1 MTVRMLQALGLGLAL
16 GLASV
21 CGTATAQTTSPDRVL
36 RMVPNADLQTL
47 DPINTTAGVVQSH
60 AHMIY
65 DQLFGRDAEQRPQPQ
80 MVATHSVSADA
91 LTWRFTLRDGLA
103 FHDGAPVTAADVVA
117 SLRRWGARDPHG
129 RQIMAITASL
139 AAEPDGKT
147 VVWTLQRPYA
157 LMLDALSK
165 PAGNMPA
172 IMPARIAATDPFTA
186 ITETIGSG
194 PFIFVREEWVPGSRV
209 VYRRNP
215 NYVPR
220 SEPASGTAGG
230 KVAHVDRVEW
240 LNIANAQTA
249 VLALI
254 QGELDFVESP
264 GVDFLPM
271 LQRRGMRLVR
281 INTLGAPGMIR
292 MNHIHPPFND
302 ARARQALMLLVN
314 QEEILQA
321 MFPDPALYQVCHAF
335 FVCGSPQETD
345 AGVPAGLG
353 SPAAQERARQLL
365 RESGY
370 DGSPIVIMDPT
381 DNPFLHAATL
391 VLAQQMQRVGFRT
404 DVQAMDFA
412 SMAGRRA
419 NRRPPSEGGWHIGL
433 TFWNGLGASDPVGNV
448 PMQAS
453 CERAWPGWPCDAAHQ
468 ALIDAFPYA
477 ATAEERRRILDELQ
491 TSAYR
496 LVPYV
501 PYGQWYL
508 PAAHTPRLS
517 DVLSM
522 PGIIIAWNIQKAA
535 R

>member
-1 MTVRMLQALGLGLAL
+1 MFHRTARALLVAILAV
-16 GLASV
+16 A
-21 CGTATAQTTSPDRVL
+21 AFPAMAQTLPPERIL
-36 RMVPNADLQTL
+36 RIVPNADLQTL

-65 DQLFGRDAEQRPQPQ
+65 DQLFGRDANQRPQPQ
-80 MVATHSVSADA
+80 MVGAWTVSDDA

-103 FHDGAPVTAADVVA
+103 FHDGAPVTATDVVA

-129 RQIMAITASL
+129 RQIMAITEAL
-139 AAEPDGKT
+139 EPDADGKSFT
-147 VVWTLQRPYA
+147 WRLRRPYG

-172 IMPARIAATDPFTA
+172 IMPASVAATDPFKA
-186 ITETIGSG
+186 ITETVGSG

-254 QGELDFVESP
+254 QGELDYIESP

-271 LQRRGMRLVR
+271 LQRRGMQIIRT
-281 INTLGAPGMIR
+281 NTLGAPGMIR
-292 MNHIHPPFND
+292 PNHVQPPFND
-302 ARARQALMLLVN
+302 ARAREALMLLVD
-314 QEEILQA
+314 QEEMLQA

-335 FVCGSPQETD
+335 FICGSTQETQ

-353 SPAAQERARQLL
+353 SPAARERARALL

-370 DGSPIVIMDPT
+370 DGTPVVIMDPT
-381 DNPFLHAATL
+381 DNPFVHAATL
-391 VLAQQMQRVGFRT
+391 VLAQQMQSVGFRT

-419 NRRPPSEGGWHIGL
+419 NRRPPAEGGWNIGL
-433 TFWNGLGASDPVGNV
+433 TYWNGLGASDPVGNV

-453 CERAWPGWPCDAAHQ
+453 CDRAWPGWPCDAAHQ

-477 ATAEERRRILDELQ
+477 ANPAERQRILDELQ

-501 PYGQWYL
+501 PFGQWYL
-508 PAAHTPRLS
+508 PSAVSPRVS
-517 DVLSM
+517 GVLAM
-522 PGIIIAWNIQKAA
+522 PGTIIAWNIRKSA

>member
-1 MTVRMLQALGLGLAL
+1 MTPLRLIACGAALLLAL
-16 GLASV
+16 
-21 CGTATAQTTSPDRVL
+21 AQPAAAQPAERIL

-80 MVATHSVSADA
+80 MVAAWSLSPDSLV
-91 LTWRFTLRDGLA
+91 WRFRLREGLA
-103 FHDGAPVTAADVVA
+103 FHDGAPVTGADVVA

-129 RQIMAITASL
+129 RQILAVTVSL
-139 AAEPDGKT
+139 VAEPDGQSIT
-147 VVWTLQRPYA
+147 WTLSRPYS

-172 IMPARIAATDPFTA
+172 IMPARVAATDPFTA

-194 PFIFVREEWVPGSRV
+194 PYIFDRAEWVPGSRV

-215 NYVPR
+215 AYVPR
-220 SEPASGTAGG
+220 AEPASGTAGG
-230 KVAHVDRVEW
+230 KRVHVDRVEW

-254 QGELDFVESP
+254 QGEIDYVESP

-271 LQRRGMRLVR
+271 LTRRGMRIIR
-281 INTLGAPGMIR
+281 TNTLGAPGMIR

-302 ARARQALMLLVN
+302 PRMRQALMLLVN

-335 FVCGSPQETD
+335 FVCGSPQETA

-353 SPAAQERARQLL
+353 GPAARARARELL
-365 RESGY
+365 REAGY
-370 DGSPIVIMDPT
+370 DGTPIVIMDPT
-381 DNPFLHAATL
+381 DNPFVHAATL
-391 VLAQQMQRVGFRT
+391 VLAQQMQQVGFRT

-419 NRRPPSEGGWHIGL
+419 NRRPPAEGGWHIGL

-477 ATAEERRRILDELQ
+477 ASPEERRRLLDALQ
-491 TSAYR
+491 ESAYR

-508 PAAHTPRLS
+508 PAAVSPRLS
-517 DVLSM
+517 GVLAM
-522 PGIIIAWNIQKAA
+522 PGIIVPWNIQKAA

>member
-1 MTVRMLQALGLGLAL
+1 MARLGALAL
-16 GLASV
+16 LLAAGAV
-21 CGTATAQTTSPDRVL
+21 AQPVPPERIL

-60 AHMIY
+60 AHMVY
-65 DQLFGRDAEQRPQPQ
+65 DQLFGRDADQRPRPQ
-80 MVATHSVSADA
+80 MVRAWSVSADA
-91 LTWRFTLRDGLA
+91 LEWRFTLREGLL
-103 FHDGAPVTAADVVA
+103 FHDGAPVTAADVIA

-129 RQIMAITASL
+129 RQILAITTAL
-139 AAEPDGKT
+139 EAADPRT
-147 VVWTLQRPYA
+147 VIWRLSRPYG

-172 IMPARIAATDPFTA
+172 IMPARIAATDPFTN
-186 ITETIGSG
+186 ITDPTGSG
-194 PFIFVREEWVPGSRV
+194 PFILVREEWVPGSRV

-215 NYVPR
+215 SYVPR
-220 SEPASGTAGG
+220 TEPASGTAGG
-230 KVAHVDRVEW
+230 KVARVDRVEW

-302 ARARQALMLLVN
+302 ARVRQALMLLVN
-314 QEEILQA
+314 QEEILQG
-321 MFPDPALYQVCHAF
+321 MFPDPSLYRVCHAF
-335 FVCGSPQETD
+335 FVCGSPQET
-345 AGVPAGLG
+345 AFGVPAELG
-353 SPAAQERARQLL
+353 TPAAREQARRLL

-370 DGSPIVIMDPT
+370 DGTPIVIMDPT
-381 DNPFLHAATL
+381 DNPFVHAATL
-391 VLAQQMQRVGFRT
+391 VLAQQMEQAGFRT

-412 SMAGRRA
+412 GMATRRA
-419 NRRPPSEGGWHIGL
+419 NRRPPAEGGWHIGL

-453 CERAWPGWPCDAAHQ
+453 CERAWPGWPCDAEHQ

-477 ATAEERRRILDELQ
+477 ANDADRRRILEALHA
-491 TSAYR
+491 SAYR
-496 LVPYV
+496 VVPYV

-508 PAAHTPRLS
+508 PAAHTPRLNG
-517 DVLSM
+517 VLAM
-522 PGIIIAWNIQKAA
+522 PGIIIAWNIRKTA

>member
-1 MTVRMLQALGLGLAL
+1 MMIRTARALLVAAAAFVALPALSQTVPPERI
-16 GLASV
+16 
-21 CGTATAQTTSPDRVL
+21 L
-36 RMVPNADLQTL
+36 RIVPNADLQTL

-65 DQLFGRDAEQRPQPQ
+65 DQLFGRDANQRPQPQ
-80 MVATHSVSADA
+80 MVGAWSVSEDA
-91 LTWRFTLRDGLA
+91 LTWQFTLRDGLA
-103 FHDGAPVTAADVVA
+103 FHDGAPVTATDVVA

-129 RQIMAITASL
+129 RQIIAITEAL
-139 AAEPDGKT
+139 EPGADGKSFT
-147 VVWTLQRPYA
+147 WRLRRPYG

-172 IMPARIAATDPFTA
+172 IMPARVAATDPFKA
-186 ITETIGSG
+186 ITETVGSG

-215 NYVPR
+215 DYVAR

-254 QGELDFVESP
+254 QGELDYIESP

-271 LQRRGMRLVR
+271 LQRRGMQIIRT
-281 INTLGAPGMIR
+281 NTLGAPGMIR
-292 MNHIHPPFND
+292 PNHVQPPFND
-302 ARARQALMLLVN
+302 ARAREALMLLVD
-314 QEEILQA
+314 QEEMLQA

-335 FVCGSPQETD
+335 FICGSAQETN
-345 AGVPAGLG
+345 AGVPEGLG
-353 SPAAQERARQLL
+353 SPAARERARALL

-370 DGSPIVIMDPT
+370 DGTPVVIMDPT
-381 DNPFLHAATL
+381 DNPFVHAATL
-391 VLAQQMQRVGFRT
+391 VLAQQMQSVGFRT

-419 NRRPPSEGGWHIGL
+419 NRRPPSEGGWNIGL
-433 TFWNGLGASDPVGNV
+433 TYWNGLGASDPVGNV

-453 CERAWPGWPCDAAHQ
+453 CDRAWPGWPCDAAHQ

-477 ATAEERRRILDELQ
+477 ANPAERQRILDELQ

-501 PYGQWYL
+501 PFGQWYL
-508 PAAHTPRLS
+508 PSAVSPRVTG
-517 DVLSM
+517 VLAM
-522 PGIIIAWNIQKAA
+522 PGTIIAWNIRKSA

>member
-1 MTVRMLQALGLGLAL
+1 MLTRLATLVLGASLLAGPAMT
-16 GLASV
+16 
-21 CGTATAQTTSPDRVL
+21 QTIPPERIL

-65 DQLFGRDAEQRPQPQ
+65 DQLFGRDAQMRPQPQ
-80 MVATHSVSADA
+80 MVGAYSVSDDA
-91 LTWRFTLRDGLA
+91 LVWRFTLRDGLA
-103 FHDGAPVTAADVVA
+103 FHDGAPVTAEDVVA

-129 RQIMAITASL
+129 RQILAITTGL
-139 AAEPDGKT
+139 EPQADGKT
-147 VVWTLQRPYA
+147 VVWTLNRPYG

-186 ITETIGSG
+186 IRETIGSG
-194 PFIFVREEWVPGSRV
+194 PFIFSRDEWVPGSTV

-215 NYVPR
+215 AYVPR

-230 KVAHVDRVEW
+230 KVVHVDRVEW
-240 LNIANAQTA
+240 QNIANVQTST
-249 VLALI
+249 LALI
-254 QGELDFVESP
+254 QGEIDYIESP

-271 LQRRGMRLVR
+271 LQRRGAR
-281 INTLGAPGMIR
+281 IIRTNTLGAPGMIR

-302 ARARQALMLLVN
+302 PRVRQALMLLVN
-314 QEEILQA
+314 QEEILQG

-335 FVCGSPQETD
+335 FVCGSPQETN
-345 AGVPAGLG
+345 AGVPEGLG
-353 SPAAQERARQLL
+353 SPAARERARQLL
-365 RESGY
+365 REANY
-370 DGSPIVIMDPT
+370 DGTPIVMMDPT
-381 DNPFLHAATL
+381 DNPFVHTATL
-391 VLAQQMQRVGFRT
+391 VLAQQMQSVGFRT
-404 DVQAMDFA
+404 DVQATDFA

-477 ATAEERRRILDELQ
+477 ANAAERKRILDELHI
-491 TSAYR
+491 SAYN

-508 PAAHTPRLS
+508 PSAVTPRIS
-517 DVLSM
+517 NVLAM

>member
-1 MTVRMLQALGLGLAL
+1 MTLRTACALLLLAAAFT
-16 GLASV
+16 GPPA
-21 CGTATAQTTSPDRVL
+21 AAQTIPPDRVL
-36 RMVPNADLQTL
+36 RIVPNADLQTL

-65 DQLFGRDAEQRPQPQ
+65 DQLFGRDENQRPQPQ
-80 MVATHSVSADA
+80 MVGAWSVSDDA

-103 FHDGAPVTAADVVA
+103 FHDGAPVTATDVVA

-129 RQIMAITASL
+129 RQIMAITEAL
-139 AAEPDGKT
+139 EADADGKT
-147 VVWTLQRPYA
+147 ITWRLRRPYG

-186 ITETIGSG
+186 ITETVGSG
-194 PFIFVREEWVPGSRV
+194 PFIFVRDEWVAGSRV

-220 SEPASGTAGG
+220 SEPAPGTAGG

-254 QGELDFVESP
+254 QGELDYIESP

-271 LQRRGMRLVR
+271 LTRRGMRIIR
-281 INTLGAPGMIR
+281 TNTLGAPGMIR

-302 ARARQALMLLVN
+302 PRAREALMLLVN

-335 FVCGSPQETD
+335 FVCGSPQETQ

-353 SPAAQERARQLL
+353 SPAARDRARALL
-365 RESGY
+365 RDSGY
-370 DGSPIVIMDPT
+370 DGAPIVMMDPT
-381 DNPFLHAATL
+381 DNPFVHAATL
-391 VLAQQMQRVGFRT
+391 VLAQQMQSVGFRT

-419 NRRPPSEGGWHIGL
+419 NRRPPAEGGWHIGL

-453 CERAWPGWPCDAAHQ
+453 CERAWPGWPCDPAHQ

-477 ATAEERRRILDELQ
+477 ANATERQRILDELQ

-508 PAAHTPRLS
+508 PSAISPRVS
-517 DVLSM
+517 GVLAM
-522 PGIIIAWNIQKAA
+522 PGTIIAWNIRKAA

>member
-1 MTVRMLQALGLGLAL
+1 MTTTLFRALAL
-16 GLASV
+16 SVLLA
-21 CGTATAQTTSPDRVL
+21 GTAAAQQPAEHRIL

-80 MVATHSVSADA
+80 MVASHSVSPDG
-91 LTWRFTLRDGLA
+91 LTWRFTLREGLA

-129 RQIMAITASL
+129 RQIIAITANL
-139 AAEPDGKT
+139 AAESDGSIT
-147 VVWTLQRPYA
+147 WQLRRPYS

-172 IMPARIAATDPFTA
+172 IMPARVAATDPFTN
-186 ITETIGSG
+186 ITDTVGSG
-194 PFIFVREEWVPGSRV
+194 PFIFERGEWVPGSRV
-209 VYRRNP
+209 VYRRNAA
-215 NYVPR
+215 YRPR
-220 SEPASGTAGG
+220 TEPASGTAGG

-302 ARARQALMLLVN
+302 ARAREALMLLVN

-321 MFPDPALYQVCHAF
+321 MFPDPSLYQVCHAF
-335 FVCGSPQETD
+335 FVCGSPQETN
-345 AGVPAGLG
+345 AGVPPGLG
-353 SPAAQERARQLL
+353 SPAARARARELL

-370 DGSPIVIMDPT
+370 DGAPIVMMDPT
-381 DNPFLHAATL
+381 DNPFVHAATL
-391 VLAQQMQRVGFRT
+391 VLAQQMQQVGFRT

-477 ATAEERRRILDELQ
+477 ANAEERNRIRDRLQ
-491 TSAYR
+491 ESAYR

-508 PAAHTPRLS
+508 PAAHGPRLS
-517 DVLSM
+517 GVLAM
-522 PGIIIAWNIQKAA
+522 PGIIIAWNVQKAA

>member
-1 MTVRMLQALGLGLAL
+1 MLTRLAATLAL
-16 GLASV
+16 GAALLA
-21 CGTATAQTTSPDRVL
+21 GPAWAQTVSPDRVL

-65 DQLFGRDAEQRPQPQ
+65 DQLFGRDAQQRPQPQ
-80 MVATHSVSADA
+80 MVGAWSVSPDA
-91 LTWRFTLRDGLA
+91 LVWRFTLREGLA
-103 FHDGAPVTAADVVA
+103 FHDGAAVTATDVVA

-129 RQIMAITASL
+129 RQLMAITAGM
-139 AAEPDGKT
+139 EPEADGRSFT
-147 VVWTLQRPYA
+147 WTLRRPYG

-186 ITETIGSG
+186 IRETIGSG
-194 PFIFVREEWVPGSRV
+194 PFTFAREEWVPGSKV
-209 VYRRNP
+209 VYLRNP
-215 NYVPR
+215 AYVPR

-240 LNIANAQTA
+240 LNIGNVQTSA
-249 VLALI
+249 LALM
-254 QGELDFVESP
+254 QGEVDYIESP

-271 LQRRGMRLVR
+271 LRRRGMRIVR
-281 INTLGAPGMIR
+281 TNTLGAPGMIR
-292 MNHIHPPFND
+292 MNHLHPPFDD
-302 ARARQALMLLVN
+302 ARVRQALMLLVN
-314 QEEILQA
+314 QEEILQG
-321 MFPDPALYQVCHAF
+321 MFPDPELYQVCHAF
-335 FVCGSPQETD
+335 FVCGSAQETN

-353 SPAAQERARQLL
+353 SAAARERARQLL
-365 RESGY
+365 REANY
-370 DGSPIVIMDPT
+370 DGTPIVMMDPT
-381 DNPFLHAATL
+381 DNPFVHTATL
-391 VLAQQMQRVGFRT
+391 VLAQQMQSVGFRT
-404 DVQAMDFA
+404 DVQATDFA

-433 TFWNGLGASDPVGNV
+433 TYWNGLGASDPVGNV

-453 CERAWPGWPCDAAHQ
+453 CDRAWPGWPCDAAHQ

-477 ATAEERRRILDELQ
+477 ANAAERTRILEELHA
-491 TSAYR
+491 SAYR

-508 PAAHTPRLS
+508 PSAVTPRIS
-517 DVLSM
+517 EVLAM
-522 PGIIIAWNIQKAA
+522 PGIIIAWNIRKAA

>member
-1 MTVRMLQALGLGLAL
+1 MTRRLACAALLVAGVFLTNPAY
-16 GLASV
+16 
-21 CGTATAQTTSPDRVL
+21 AQPIAPDRIL

-65 DQLFGRDAEQRPQPQ
+65 DQLFGRDASQRPQPQ
-80 MVATHSVSADA
+80 MVQSWAKSEDS
-91 LTWRFTLRDGLA
+91 LTWTFQLRDGLK
-103 FHDGAPVTAADVVA
+103 FHDGALVTATDVIA

-129 RQIMAITASL
+129 RQIMAITEAMEAS
-139 AAEPDGKT
+139 ADGKSFT
-147 VVWTLQRPYA
+147 WRLKRPYG

-215 NYVPR
+215 DYAPR
-220 SEPASGTAGG
+220 AEPASGTAGG

-254 QGELDFVESP
+254 QGEIDYIESP

-271 LQRRGMRLVR
+271 LQRRGMRIIR
-281 INTLGAPGMIR
+281 TNTLGAPGMIR

-335 FVCGSPQETD
+335 FVCGSPQETN
-345 AGVPAGLG
+345 AGVPQGLG
-353 SPAAQERARQLL
+353 SAAARAQARQLL
-365 RESGY
+365 QASGY
-370 DGSPIVIMDPT
+370 DGTPIVIMDPT
-381 DNPFLHAATL
+381 DNPFVHAATL
-391 VLAQQMQRVGFRT
+391 VLAQQMQSIGFRT

-419 NRRPPSEGGWHIGL
+419 NRRPPAEGGWHIGL

-453 CERAWPGWPCDAAHQ
+453 CERAWPGWPCDAQHQ

-477 ATAEERRRILDELQ
+477 ANDGERRQILEKLHE
-491 TSAYR
+491 SAYR

-508 PAAHTPRLS
+508 PSAIRPQL
-517 DVLSM
+517 DGVLAM
-522 PGIIIAWNIQKAA
+522 PGIIIAWNVKKPT

>member
-1 MTVRMLQALGLGLAL
+1 MIRRLFSLVALGALFLGAP
-16 GLASV
+16 AM
-21 CGTATAQTTSPDRVL
+21 AQTTSPDRTL
-36 RMVPNADLQTL
+36 RIVPNADLQTL

-60 AHMIY
+60 AHMVY

-80 MVATHSVSADA
+80 MVSTYTVSPDA
-91 LTWRFTLRDGLA
+91 LSWRFTLRDGLA

-129 RQIMAITASL
+129 RQLLAITVSL
-139 AAEPDGKT
+139 EAEADGKT
-147 VVWTLQRPYA
+147 IAWTLNRPYG

-186 ITETIGSG
+186 IRDPIGSG

-209 VYRRNP
+209 VYRRNEA
-215 NYVPR
+215 YVPR
-220 SEPASGTAGG
+220 AEPASGTAGG
-230 KVAHVDRVEW
+230 KRVHVDRVEW

-254 QGELDFVESP
+254 QGELDYIESP

-271 LQRRGMRLVR
+271 LQRRGMRIIR
-281 INTLGAPGMIR
+281 TNTLGAPGMIR
-292 MNHIHPPFND
+292 MNHLHPPFND
-302 ARARQALMLLVN
+302 VRARQALMLLVN
-314 QEEILQA
+314 QEEILQG

-335 FVCGSPQETD
+335 FVCGSPQETN

-353 SPAAQERARQLL
+353 TPAARERARQLL

-370 DGSPIVIMDPT
+370 DGTPIVIMDPV
-381 DNPFLHAATL
+381 DNPFVHTATL
-391 VLAQQMQRVGFRT
+391 VLAQQMQSVGFRT
-404 DVQAMDFA
+404 DIQATDFA

-453 CERAWPGWPCDAAHQ
+453 CDRAWPGWPCDAEHQ

-477 ATAEERRRILDELQ
+477 ATPEERKRLLDALHV
-491 TSAYR
+491 SAYR
-496 LVPYV
+496 LIPYV
-501 PYGQWYL
+501 PHGQWYL
-508 PAAHTPRLS
+508 PSAVSPRLS
-517 DVLSM
+517 GVLAM
-522 PGIIIAWNIQKAA
+522 PGIIVPWNIQKAA

>member
-1 MTVRMLQALGLGLAL
+1 MFRRTACALMLAAATLA
-16 GLASV
+16 AP
-21 CGTATAQTTSPDRVL
+21 ATAQPIPPERIL

-65 DQLFGRDAEQRPQPQ
+65 DQLFGRDAQQRPQPQ
-80 MVATHSVSADA
+80 MVGAHTVSADA
-91 LTWRFTLRDGLA
+91 LTWTFTLRGGLL
-103 FHDGAPVTAADVVA
+103 FHDGAPVTATDVVA

-129 RQIMAITASL
+129 RQILAITEAL
-139 AAEPDGKT
+139 TAEPDGKT
-147 VVWTLQRPYA
+147 ITWRLRRPYG

-172 IMPARIAATDPFTA
+172 IMPARVAATDPFTN
-186 ITETIGSG
+186 ITETTGSG
-194 PFIFVREEWVPGSRV
+194 PFIFVREEWIPGSRV

-215 NYVPR
+215 AYVPR
-220 SEPASGTAGG
+220 TEPASGTAGG

-254 QGELDFVESP
+254 QNELDYIESP

-271 LQRRGMRLVR
+271 LQRRGMRIIR
-281 INTLGAPGMIR
+281 TNTLGAPGMIR

-335 FVCGSPQETD
+335 FVCGSPQESN

-353 SPAAQERARQLL
+353 SPAARERARALL

-370 DGSPIVIMDPT
+370 DGTPIVIMDPT
-381 DNPFLHAATL
+381 DNPFVHAATL
-391 VLAQQMQRVGFRT
+391 VLAQQMESIGFRT

-419 NRRPPSEGGWHIGL
+419 NRRPPAEGGWHIGL

-453 CERAWPGWPCDAAHQ
+453 CDRAWPGWPCDAEHQ

-477 ATAEERRRILDELQ
+477 ANDAERTRILTQLHE
-491 TSAYR
+491 SAYR

-508 PAAHTPRLS
+508 PSAITPRIS
-517 DVLSM
+517 EVLAM
-522 PGIIIAWNIQKAA
+522 PGIIIAWNIRKAA

>member
-1 MTVRMLQALGLGLAL
+1 MLTRLATLVLGASLLAGAAL
-16 GLASV
+16 
-21 CGTATAQTTSPDRVL
+21 AQTIPPERIL

-65 DQLFGRDAEQRPQPQ
+65 DQLFGRDAQQRPQPQ
-80 MVATHSVSADA
+80 MVGAYSVSDDA
-91 LTWRFTLRDGLA
+91 LVWRFTLREGLA
-103 FHDGAPVTAADVVA
+103 FHDGAPVTAEDVVA

-129 RQIMAITASL
+129 RQLMAITASM
-139 AAEPDGKT
+139 EPQADGKT
-147 VVWTLQRPYA
+147 VVWTLRRPYG

-186 ITETIGSG
+186 IRETIGSG
-194 PFIFVREEWVPGSRV
+194 PFIFSREEWVPGSTV

-230 KVAHVDRVEW
+230 KVVHVDRVEW
-240 LNIANAQTA
+240 QNIANAQTST
-249 VLALI
+249 LALI
-254 QGELDFVESP
+254 QGEIDYIESP

-271 LQRRGMRLVR
+271 LARRGMRIVR
-281 INTLGAPGMIR
+281 TNTLGAPGMIR

-302 ARARQALMLLVN
+302 ARVRQALMLLVN
-314 QEEILQA
+314 QEEILQG

-335 FVCGSPQETD
+335 FVCGSPQETN

-353 SPAAQERARQLL
+353 SPAARERARALL
-365 RESGY
+365 REANY
-370 DGSPIVIMDPT
+370 DGTPIVIMDPT
-381 DNPFLHAATL
+381 DNPFVHTATL
-391 VLAQQMQRVGFRT
+391 VLAQQMQSVGFRT
-404 DVQAMDFA
+404 DVQATDFA

-453 CERAWPGWPCDAAHQ
+453 CDRAWPGWPCDAAHQ

-477 ATAEERRRILDELQ
+477 ANAAERKRILDELQ
-491 TSAYR
+491 ESAYR

-508 PAAHTPRLS
+508 PSAVTPRIS
-517 DVLSM
+517 DVLAM
-522 PGIIIAWNIQKAA
+522 PGIIIAWNIRKAA

>member
-1 MTVRMLQALGLGLAL
+1 MWSRVLAVCLALILSPGLAP
-16 GLASV
+16 
-21 CGTATAQTTSPDRVL
+21 AQNIPPERIL
-36 RMVPNADLQTL
+36 RIVPNADLQTL

-65 DQLFGRDAEQRPQPQ
+65 DQLFGRDADQRPQPQ
-80 MVATHSVSADA
+80 MVGAHSVSDDA
-91 LTWRFTLRDGLA
+91 LVWRFTLREGLS

-129 RQIMAITASL
+129 RQIMAITTGL
-139 AAEPDGKT
+139 VAEPDGKT
-147 VVWTLQRPYA
+147 VVWTLSRPYG

-165 PAGNMPA
+165 PSGNMPA
-172 IMPARIAATDPFTA
+172 IMPAAIAAADPFTA
-186 ITETIGSG
+186 IQSTIGSG

-220 SEPASGTAGG
+220 AEPATGTAGG
-230 KVAHVDRVEW
+230 KVAHVDRIEW

-254 QGELDFVESP
+254 QGELDYIESP

-271 LQRRGMRLVR
+271 LARRGMRIIR
-281 INTLGAPGMIR
+281 TNTLGAPGMIR

-302 ARARQALMLLVN
+302 VRARQALMLLVN

-335 FVCGSPQETD
+335 FVCGSLQETQ

-353 SPAAQERARQLL
+353 TPAARERARQLL

-370 DGSPIVIMDPT
+370 DGTPIVMMDPT
-381 DNPFLHAATL
+381 DNPFVHAATL
-391 VLAQQMQRVGFRT
+391 VLAQQMQSVGFRT

-412 SMAGRRA
+412 SMAGRRG
-419 NRRPPSEGGWHIGL
+419 NRRPPAEGGWHIGL

-477 ATAEERRRILDELQ
+477 ATPAERQRLLDALQ
-491 TSAYR
+491 VSAYQ

-508 PAAHTPRLS
+508 PSAVSPRIS
-517 DVLSM
+517 GVLAM
-522 PGIIIAWNIQKAA
+522 PGIIVPWNIRKAA

>member
-1 MTVRMLQALGLGLAL
+1 MLTRLAVLAL
-16 GLASV
+16 GASLGAWMV
-21 CGTATAQTTSPDRVL
+21 VAPLRAQPVPPERVL

-65 DQLFGRDAEQRPQPQ
+65 DQLFGRDAQQRPQPQ
-80 MVATHSVSADA
+80 MVSEYGVSADA
-91 LTWRFTLRDGLA
+91 LVWRFTLREGLK
-103 FHDGAPVTAADVVA
+103 FHDGAPVTAEDVVA

-129 RQIMAITASL
+129 RQIMAITTGMEAQ
-139 AAEPDGKT
+139 ADGRT
-147 VVWTLQRPYA
+147 VVWTLSRPYG

-186 ITETIGSG
+186 IRETIGSG
-194 PFIFVREEWVPGSRV
+194 PFIFVREEWVPGSTV

-215 NYVPR
+215 DYVPR
-220 SEPASGTAGG
+220 LEPASGTAGG

-240 LNIANAQTA
+240 LNIANAQTSA
-249 VLALI
+249 LALI
-254 QGELDFVESP
+254 QGEIDYVESP

-271 LQRRGMRLVR
+271 LRRRGVQIIRT
-281 INTLGAPGMIR
+281 NTLGAPGMIR

-302 ARARQALMLLVN
+302 ARAREALMLLVN

-321 MFPDPALYQVCHAF
+321 MFPDPSLYQVCHAF
-335 FVCGSPQETD
+335 FICGSPQETN
-345 AGVPAGLG
+345 AGVPEGLG
-353 SPAAQERARQLL
+353 TPAARERARQLL

-381 DNPFLHAATL
+381 DNPFVHAATL
-391 VLAQQMQRVGFRT
+391 VLAQQMQSVGFRT
-404 DVQAMDFA
+404 DVQATDFA

-453 CERAWPGWPCDAAHQ
+453 CERAWPGWPCDPAHQ

-477 ATAEERRRILDELQ
+477 ADAAERKRILEELHA
-491 TSAYR
+491 SAYR

-508 PAAHTPRLS
+508 PSAVTPRIS
-517 DVLSM
+517 NVLAM
-522 PGIIIAWNIQKAA
+522 PGIIIAWNIQKTA

>member
-1 MTVRMLQALGLGLAL
+1 MRIARTLLIALAALLAAPAL
-16 GLASV
+16 
-21 CGTATAQTTSPDRVL
+21 AQTVPPERVL

-47 DPINTTAGVVQSH
+47 DPINTTAGVVSSH

-65 DQLFGRDAEQRPQPQ
+65 DQLFGRDENQQPQPQ
-80 MVATHSVSADA
+80 MVASWSVSDDA
-91 LTWRFTLRDGLA
+91 LTWRFTLREGLL
-103 FHDGAPVTAADVVA
+103 FHDGAPVTAEDAVA

-129 RQIMAITASL
+129 RQIMAITEAL
-139 AAEPDGKT
+139 TAEADGRSVT
-147 VVWTLQRPYA
+147 WRLLRPYS

-172 IMPARIAATDPFTA
+172 IMPARVAATDPFTA
-186 ITETIGSG
+186 ITDTTGSG

-215 NYVPR
+215 AYVPR
-220 SEPASGTAGG
+220 AEPASGTAGG

-254 QGELDFVESP
+254 QGELDYIESP

-271 LQRRGMRLVR
+271 LQRRGMRIIR
-281 INTLGAPGMIR
+281 TNTLGAPGMIR
-292 MNHIHPPFND
+292 MNHIHPPFD
-302 ARARQALMLLVN
+302 DVRARQALMLLVG

-321 MFPDPALYQVCHAF
+321 MFPDPSLYQVCHAF
-335 FVCGSPQETD
+335 FVCGSPQETN
-345 AGVPAGLG
+345 AGVPPGLG
-353 SPAAQERARQLL
+353 SPAARDRARALL

-370 DGSPIVIMDPT
+370 DGTPIVIMDPT
-381 DNPFLHAATL
+381 DNPFVHAATL
-391 VLAQQMQRVGFRT
+391 VLAQQMQQVGFRT

-453 CERAWPGWPCDAAHQ
+453 CERAWPGWPCDAEHQ

-477 ATAEERRRILDELQ
+477 ANAAERQRILTALQ
-491 TSAYR
+491 ESAYR
-496 LVPYV
+496 IVPYV

-508 PAAHTPRLS
+508 PSAINPRLS
-517 DVLSM
+517 GVLAM
-522 PGIIIAWNIQKAA
+522 PGIIIAWNVRKAA

>member
-1 MTVRMLQALGLGLAL
+1 
-16 GLASV
+16 
-21 CGTATAQTTSPDRVL
+21 
-36 RMVPNADLQTL
+36 
-47 DPINTTAGVVQSH
+47 
-60 AHMIY
+60 
-65 DQLFGRDAEQRPQPQ
+65 
-80 MVATHSVSADA
+80 
-91 LTWRFTLRDGLA
+91 
-103 FHDGAPVTAADVVA
+103 
-117 SLRRWGARDPHG
+117 
-129 RQIMAITASL
+129 
-139 AAEPDGKT
+139 
-147 VVWTLQRPYA
+147 
-157 LMLDALSK
+157 
-165 PAGNMPA
+165 MPA
-172 IMPARIAATDPFTA
+172 IMPARIAATDPFTN
-186 ITETIGSG
+186 ITDTTGSG

-215 NYVPR
+215 AYVPR

-254 QGELDFVESP
+254 QGELDYIESP

-271 LQRRGMRLVR
+271 LQRRGMRIIR
-281 INTLGAPGMIR
+281 TNTLGAPGMIR

-335 FVCGSPQETD
+335 FVCGSPQETN
-345 AGVPAGLG
+345 AGAPAGLG
-353 SPAAQERARQLL
+353 SPAARERARALL

-370 DGSPIVIMDPT
+370 DGTPIVIMDPT
-381 DNPFLHAATL
+381 DNPFVHAATL
-391 VLAQQMQRVGFRT
+391 VLAQQMQSVGFRT

-412 SMAGRRA
+412 AMAGRRA
-419 NRRPPSEGGWHIGL
+419 NRRPPAEGGWHIGL

-477 ATAEERRRILDELQ
+477 ANDAERRRILTELHE
-491 TSAYR
+491 SAYR

-508 PAAHTPRLS
+508 PSAIRPQL
-517 DVLSM
+517 DGVLAM
-522 PGIIIAWNIQKAA
+522 PGIIIAWNIRKAA

>member
-1 MTVRMLQALGLGLAL
+1 MTRRLACAALLVAGVFLTNPAY
-16 GLASV
+16 
-21 CGTATAQTTSPDRVL
+21 AQPIAPDRIL

-65 DQLFGRDAEQRPQPQ
+65 DQLFGRDASQRPQPQ
-80 MVATHSVSADA
+80 MVQSWAKSEDS
-91 LTWRFTLRDGLA
+91 LTWTFQLRDGLK
-103 FHDGAPVTAADVVA
+103 FHDGALVTATDVIA

-129 RQIMAITASL
+129 RQIMAITEAMEAS
-139 AAEPDGKT
+139 ADGKSFT
-147 VVWTLQRPYA
+147 WRLKRPYG

-215 NYVPR
+215 DYAPR
-220 SEPASGTAGG
+220 AEPASGTAGG

-254 QGELDFVESP
+254 QGEIDYIESP
-264 GVDFLPM
+264 GVDFLSM
-271 LQRRGMRLVR
+271 LQRRGMRIIR
-281 INTLGAPGMIR
+281 TNTLGAPGMIR

-335 FVCGSPQETD
+335 FVCGSPQETN
-345 AGVPAGLG
+345 AGVPQGLG
-353 SPAAQERARQLL
+353 SAAARLQARQLL
-365 RESGY
+365 QASGY
-370 DGSPIVIMDPT
+370 DG
-381 DNPFLHAATL
+381 
-391 VLAQQMQRVGFRT
+391 
-404 DVQAMDFA
+404 AMDFA

-419 NRRPPSEGGWHIGL
+419 NRRPPAEGGWHIGL

-453 CERAWPGWPCDAAHQ
+453 CERAWPGWPCDAQHQ

-477 ATAEERRRILDELQ
+477 ANDGERRQILERLHE
-491 TSAYR
+491 SAYR

-508 PAAHTPRLS
+508 PSAIRPQLEG
-517 DVLSM
+517 VLAM
-522 PGIIIAWNIQKAA
+522 PGIIIAWNVKKPI